1 MSGYI
6 KCSKNGGKNMSF
18 MVKVDDVLDKYN
30 EIWDKIKEK
39 LNFKF
44 HSMPAYDETY
54 VKAKVREFDGVIKT
68 NFLGGKVPKENE
80 HCTCIACITIDSVM
94 RMEKKN
100 YLQVYLKECKYKI
113 NKNKVNKFVENELES
128 DSGSEPES
136 ESKSDTELIAK
147 LEFGSDSQ

>member
-1 MSGYI
+1 
-6 KCSKNGGKNMSF
+6 
-18 MVKVDDVLDKYN
+18 
-30 EIWDKIKEK
+30 
-39 LNFKF
+39 
-44 HSMPAYDETY
+44 
-54 VKAKVREFDGVIKT
+54 
-68 NFLGGKVPKENE
+68 
-80 HCTCIACITIDSVM
+80 M

-113 NKNKVNKFVENELES
+113 NKNKVNKFVEAELES